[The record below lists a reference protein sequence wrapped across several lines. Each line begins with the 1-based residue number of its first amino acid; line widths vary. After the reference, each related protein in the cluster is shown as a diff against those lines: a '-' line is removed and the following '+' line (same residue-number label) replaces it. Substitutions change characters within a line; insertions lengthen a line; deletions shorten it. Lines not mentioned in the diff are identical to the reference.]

1 MHKVHENQIQNALI
15 VYLEIASFDHLHK
28 IENSYDEFKSLVLS
42 SGTNIFKEIK
52 IKQNSPTISTF
63 ISKGKLELL
72 KDIVSRSDIELVIVN
87 HSLSA
92 SQARNLEKILNKR
105 VIDKTELIL
114 DIFATR
120 ASSHIGK
127 LQVEL
132 AQL

>member
-1 MHKVHENQIQNALI
+1 MHKVHENQIQNSLI

-72 KDIVSRSDIELVIVN
+72 KDIASRDDIEFPNSKVCP
-87 HSLSA
+87 
-92 SQARNLEKILNKR
+92 EKN
-105 VIDKTELIL
+105 VT
-114 DIFATR
+114 
-120 ASSHIGK
+120 K
-127 LQVEL
+127 L
-132 AQL
+132 